1 MGEIQAGC
9 RVAVGVWVGG
19 CGCGCGR
26 GGWVWEGE
34 VSTGQREVAVADE
47 LEDGVEVLV
56 PARHL
61 GRDGVRGRIA

>member
-1 MGEIQAGC
+1 MWAG
-9 RVAVGVWVGG
+9 VGLGG
-19 CGCGCGR
+19 VVR
-26 GGWVWEGE
+26 G